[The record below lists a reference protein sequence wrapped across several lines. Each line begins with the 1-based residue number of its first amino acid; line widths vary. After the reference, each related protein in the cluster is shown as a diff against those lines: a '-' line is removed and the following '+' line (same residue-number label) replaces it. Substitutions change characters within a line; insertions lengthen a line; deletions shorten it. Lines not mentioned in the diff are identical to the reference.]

1 MAKQIKKTQIPQ
13 VKEEVKNLLDNN
25 YIALALLA
33 IFWLIFF
40 RQLLSGSAYLFD
52 DFIEQY
58 YPGKFMASVMLS
70 KGIFPFWNPFVFSG
84 VPFFADLQI
93 AVLYPF
99 NYILQFFV
107 SNDRLSALAI
117 QNTIVF
123 HYLLT
128 SVFTFYLAKHFKL
141 SGLFSVL
148 FALLFTYSSYMMIHM
163 MHQPLV
169 EAATWFPLFF
179 LLWLKFTDTK
189 NYLFVVLAGFVMA
202 LCVLAGYPQVP
213 FFNFFFIGIYSL
225 FTAYEYYREKK
236 KLEII
241 HLFAGLLVSVAF
253 TFGLTAFQLLPA
265 LEFIGVSNR
274 SSFDYDFAKQGSM
287 HIYDYITFIIPKFFG
302 VWSGNEKISDIQYWS
317 KHSEGPWM
325 FSISNIFL
333 STIILVFIYPA
344 AKYFFREK
352 KSIYI
357 AYFSLFIIAFSF
369 LFSLGGN
376 FFFHKL
382 MFDFVP
388 FFNRFR
394 NPAHVVYIMMM
405 AVLLITMIGS
415 NGILKDGKVK
425 DYFSNKYI
433 FTISGAIVILFFIVY
448 SGMLLPSYVAQTP
461 QVLQYVKTQALTFFF
476 ISLIFSA
483 LIYLFANDK
492 LNSNI
497 FGLLIVLVLLFEVYH
512 VWFEQN
518 NGTKNP
524 ETAYTQRT
532 QLSEKLKQ
540 EIKTEAF
547 RVNSRHYNPSA
558 MLFQRNQGYIDNI
571 EFLEGYG
578 ALLLKDFI
586 PPNGTGEKSKQSHD
600 LMNVKYQMKTDSVQK
615 SPYLGL
621 NETYLP
627 RVMMFY
633 DAVQFDNDSAVKNF
647 MTSPG
652 FNYRRTLAISEKEKL
667 NLPKLNPDDS
677 IPSYTAKIISRN
689 INSMNVEIDTPLDG
703 LLYFSEVYYP
713 AFKSYVN
720 GQPSKILKADFCMRA
735 VQVPKGKH
743 VVEMKYESDAFSRGL
758 TVTLITSLLF
768 LISVPVTVFFN
779 RKNKISVKN
788 ENTD

>member
-1 MAKQIKKTQIPQ
+1 MAKQIKKTPIPKAS
-13 VKEEVKNLLDNN
+13 VEVKNLLDNN
-25 YIALALLA
+25 YIALGILA
-33 IFWLIFF
+33 IFWLVFF
-40 RQLLSGSAYLFD
+40 RELLSGSAYLFD

-99 NYILQFFV
+99 NFVLQFFV
-107 SNDRLSALAI
+107 KNDKLSALAI
-117 QNTIVF
+117 QNTIVI

-141 SGLFSVL
+141 SGLFSTL
-148 FALLFTYSSYMMIHM
+148 SALLFTYSSYMMIHM

-189 NYLFVVLAGFVMA
+189 NYFYAILAGLVMA

-213 FFNFFFIGIYSL
+213 FFNFFFIGVYTL
-225 FTAYEYYREKK
+225 FTAYGYYKAKK
-236 KLEII
+236 NTDIV
-241 HLFAGLLVSVAF
+241 HLFAGLVVSLLF

-287 HIYDYITFIIPKFFG
+287 HIYDYITLIIPKYFG

-333 STIILVFIYPA
+333 STLIILLFYPSL
-344 AKYFFREK
+344 KYFFKEK
-352 KSIYI
+352 KNLYL
-357 AYFSLFIIAFSF
+357 AYFSITIIVFSF

-376 FFFHKL
+376 FFFHRL
-382 MFDFVP
+382 MFDYVP

-405 AVLLITMIGS
+405 AIILITMIGT
-415 NGILKDGKVK
+415 NGIVKDGKIK
-425 DYFSNKYI
+425 EYFTNKYI
-433 FTISGAIVILFFIVY
+433 YSFAGIVFFLFIIVY
-448 SGMLLPSYVAQTP
+448 SGMLLPLNAAQAA
-461 QVLQYVKTQALTFFF
+461 QVTDYVKSQALVFLLF
-476 ISLIFSA
+476 SLVFTA
-483 LIYLFANDK
+483 AFYLFANNK
-492 LNSNI
+492 INSNV
-497 FGLLIVLVLLFEVYH
+497 FGLLIAALLLFEIYSI
-512 VWFEQN
+512 WFEQN

-524 ETAYTQRT
+524 EAVFTQRT
-532 QLSEKLKQ
+532 QLSDKLKQ
-540 EIKTEAF
+540 EMKSEVF

-586 PPNGTGEKSKQSHD
+586 PPNGSNPKSTQSHD
-600 LMNVKYQMKTDSVQK
+600 LMNVKYHMTTDSVQK
-615 SPYLGL
+615 SPYLGY
-621 NETYLP
+621 NESFLP
-627 RVMMFY
+627 RAMMFY
-633 DAVQFDNDSAVKNF
+633 DAVKFDSDSLAKNY
-647 MTSPG
+647 MISSG
-652 FNYRRTLAISEKEKL
+652 FDYRRTLVITEKENI
-667 NLPKLNPDDS
+667 NLPKLNADEPKPIGS
-677 IPSYTAKIISRN
+677 IRIFDRD
-689 INSMNVEIDTPLDG
+689 INSMKVEVNTPRNG

-713 AFKSYVN
+713 GFKAYVD
-720 GQPSKILKADFCMRA
+720 GQPAKILKADFCMRA
-735 VQVPKGKH
+735 VQVPEGNH
-743 VVEMKYESDAFSRGL
+743 VVEMKYESDAFGKGL
-758 TVTLITSLLF
+758 TFSLITAGFFIIAISATY
-768 LISVPVTVFFN
+768 LIS
-779 RKNKISVKN
+779 RKKKATAGN
-788 ENTD
+788 ESTD